1 MIPEFLTLFLES
13 DDQLLEL
20 AHTYGGLVYLL
31 LFLVIFSETG
41 LVVAPFLPGDGLLF
55 SAGVVAAAGAV
66 DIRWLIP
73 VLIAAAVLGNM
84 VNYLVGRFLG
94 RRLLAARRWR
104 LIRKKDFERA
114 HRYYE
119 QRGGL
124 ALILGRFLPVVRT
137 FAPFV
142 AGIAHMDYRDFNR
155 FNLIGAILWVT
166 PLTLAGYL
174 FGDLPWVQEN
184 FGLIYLGLVVVTA
197 IPLLWGAARTLWRR
211 FYRAPAR

>member
-1 MIPEFLTLFLES
+1 MSDFLNLFLES
-13 DDQLLEL
+13 DDQLMQL
-20 AHTYGGLVYLL
+20 AHTYGGMVYLI

-55 SAGVVAAAGAV
+55 SAGVIAAAGAV
-66 DIRWLIP
+66 AIGWLIP
-73 VLIAAAVLGNM
+73 VLVAAAILGNLI
-84 VNYLVGRFLG
+84 NYLVGRLLG

-104 LIRKKDFERA
+104 LIREKDFERA

-137 FAPFV
+137 FVPFV
-142 AGIAHMDYRDFNR
+142 AGIARMDFHDFNR
-155 FNLIGAILWVT
+155 FNIIGAVAWVM
-166 PLTLAGYL
+166 PLTLAGYA
-174 FGDLPWVQEN
+174 FGDLSWVQNN

-197 IPLLWGAARTLWRR
+197 VPLLWGAARALWRR
-211 FYRAPAR
+211 YYKAHQ